1 MKMAMK
7 QQGSIAQMNKK
18 SLAPQM
24 SNIKFDNI
32 AGYDEVKA
40 EL

>member
-1 MKMAMK
+1 MK
-7 QQGSIAQMNKK
+7 QQTSVGRMNNGA
-18 SLAPQM
+18 LAPQV
-24 SNIKFDNI
+24 SNIKFDDV

>member
-1 MKMAMK
+1 MMLMMKR
-7 QQGSIAQMNKK
+7 QGSMGGMN
-18 SLAPQM
+18 SGAMTPQI
-24 SNIKFDNI
+24 SNIKFDDV

>member
-1 MKMAMK
+1 MLMMKK
-7 QQGSIAQMNKK
+7 QGSMGQMNSG
-18 SLAPQM
+18 SLVPQR
-24 SNIKFDNI
+24 SNIKFDDV